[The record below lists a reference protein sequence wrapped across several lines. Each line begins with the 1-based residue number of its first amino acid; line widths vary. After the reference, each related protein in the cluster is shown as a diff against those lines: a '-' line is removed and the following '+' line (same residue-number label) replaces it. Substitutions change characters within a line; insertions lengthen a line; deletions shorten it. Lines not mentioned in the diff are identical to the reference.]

1 MPGGKQQTG
10 AIGPSKRSGR
20 FVHPN
25 LSCTWPD
32 VGTRWLFPRGSVVK
46 IKQIVPQGF
55 AGLLYQDGAFKELLT
70 PGRWERGRRFF
81 DEIVREVKL
90 VDLRERSVTIKGQEI
105 LTADKAA
112 LRISLLVYFR
122 VNDPIAALH
131 NVTSYEER
139 IYEDVQLASRRF
151 LASRALPDILSD
163 RNEISEAVKAD
174 VKAAAAGYGVEI
186 LRADVKDLVFPGNLR
201 EIMNQVLEVE
211 RRAEAKLIEAK
222 REAEVARIKAESETA
237 TARAKL
243 DLLKEQSRAT
253 AEMEREKV
261 RLKLQ
266 GELEEAKALAD
277 NPKLI
282 KLRELATLADMARGG
297 GKFVIGL
304 EANGLSNALRDEK

>member
-1 MPGGKQQTG
+1 
-10 AIGPSKRSGR
+10 
-20 FVHPN
+20 
-25 LSCTWPD
+25 
-32 VGTRWLFPRGSVVK
+32 VK

-55 AGLLYQDGAFKELLT
+55 AGLLYEDGAFKELLA
-70 PGRWERGRRFF
+70 PGRWERARRWF
-81 DEIVREVKL
+81 DKTVREVKL

-122 VNDPIAALH
+122 VTDPKAALH

-151 LASRALPDILSD
+151 LASRALPDILTD
-163 RNEISEAVKAD
+163 RNEISDAVKAD

-222 REAEVARIKAESETA
+222 REAEVAKIKAESETA
-237 TARAKL
+237 AARAKL
-243 DLLKEQSRAT
+243 ELLREESRVT
-253 AEMEREKV
+253 AAMEREKV
-261 RLKLQ
+261 HLKLE
-266 GELEEAKALAD
+266 GELEEAKALAAH
-277 NPKLI
+277 PKLI
-282 KLRELATLADMARGG
+282 KLREFATLADMARSG

-304 EANGLSNALRDEK
+304 DANGLSGALRDEK